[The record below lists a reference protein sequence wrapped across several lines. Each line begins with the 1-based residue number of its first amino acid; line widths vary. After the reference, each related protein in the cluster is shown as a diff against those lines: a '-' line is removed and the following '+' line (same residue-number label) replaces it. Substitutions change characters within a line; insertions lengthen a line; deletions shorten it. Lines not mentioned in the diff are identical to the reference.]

1 MNFNYKIKTALFFA
15 FFTMMTLPSCEKFED
30 LNTNPNEPNSVN
42 PDVILPGVIRQS
54 VNASTDASYLVGN
67 IAAQLSAKTLRLE
80 VDAYTWNAFPNYWEE
95 WYESLTNVQTIEDMA
110 IESGNEALQGAAIVL
125 RSWIFENL
133 TNAYGNV
140 PFREATAGS
149 DLNFTPVY
157 DNQESIYTGLLAD
170 LTKAEGLL
178 ASGIGSIDGDI
189 LLDGE
194 ITNWRKFANS
204 LKLRL
209 LMYAG
214 DRISNGASE
223 FEAIVNSGVYIS
235 SNAENVALTYTGS
248 APNEFPV
255 VPLKIGDF
263 EAVALSKTS
272 RDILANNQDPRL
284 MRYARPDDDDFTA
297 FDANQFS
304 GDINGS
310 GSCDSLLGSRL
321 GVQYYNYP
329 GLTSAANLSLP
340 MAEGIIMT
348 YAEVEFLL
356 AEAAAKGWI
365 SNDIETHYKA
375 GIAASM
381 DYNQVDLTPFAWT
394 DFEDFYNN
402 SGVAYSEVTD
412 IWEQKWVALFFH
424 GLEPYFEVRRW
435 YAESGNSFDGI
446 PFLEP
451 ACGNQNDNAL
461 PLRFLYPGEEELLNE
476 DNYRAAIE
484 VIGGTNSQNA
494 PMWIVQ

>member
-1 MNFNYKIKTALFFA
+1 MNFNYKIITVLSFA
-15 FFTMMTLPSCEKFED
+15 FLAMIMLPSCDKFED
-30 LNTNPNEPNSVN
+30 LNTNPNEPTSVT
-42 PDVILPGVIRQS
+42 PDVVLPGAIRQS
-54 VNASTDASYLVGN
+54 VNASTNASYLVGN
-67 IAAQLSAKTLRLE
+67 VAAQLAAKTLRLE
-80 VDAYTWNAFPNYWEE
+80 VDAYTWNAFPNYWEQ
-95 WYESLTNVQTIEDMA
+95 WYESLIDVKTVEDMA
-110 IESGNEALQGAAIVL
+110 IESGNEALQGATIVL
-125 RSWIFENL
+125 RSWIFQNL

-140 PFREATAGS
+140 PYSEATAGS

-157 DNQESIYTGLLAD
+157 DNQQSIYEGLLAD
-170 LTKAEGLL
+170 LTKAESLL
-178 ASGIGSIDGDI
+178 ASGNGSIDGDI
-189 LLDGE
+189 LLNGE
-194 ITNWRKFANS
+194 VANWRKFANS

-214 DRISNGASE
+214 DRISNVASE
-223 FEAIVNSGVYIS
+223 FESIVNSGVYIS
-235 SNAENVALTYTGS
+235 SNAENVALTYTGN

-263 EAVALSKTS
+263 DAVAIGKTS
-272 RDILANNQDPRL
+272 RDILASYQDPRL
-284 MRYARPDDDDFTA
+284 MRFARPDNDDFTT
-297 FDANQFS
+297 FDSNQFS
-304 GDINGS
+304 GDVNGS
-310 GSCDSLLGSRL
+310 GSCDSLVGSRL

-329 GLTSAANLSLP
+329 GFTSASNLSLP
-340 MAEGIIMT
+340 MAQGIIMT
-348 YAEVEFLL
+348 YAEVEFLI

-365 SNDIETHYKA
+365 LNDVETHYKA

-381 DYNQVDLTPFAWT
+381 EYHQVDLTPFAWT
-394 DFEDFYNN
+394 DFEDFYDN

-412 IWEQKWVALFFH
+412 IWQQKWLALFFH

-451 ACGNQNDNAL
+451 ACGNGNNDAL

-476 DNYRAAIE
+476 ENYKAA
-484 VIGGTNSQNA
+484 VDAIGGNSQNA

>member
-1 MNFNYKIKTALFFA
+1 MNFNYKIKTIFLLTFLA
-15 FFTMMTLPSCEKFED
+15 MMVLPSCEKFED
-30 LNTNPNEPNSVN
+30 LNTNPNEPTSVT
-42 PDVILPGVIRQS
+42 PDVVLPGAIRQS

-67 IAAQLSAKTLRLE
+67 IAAQLAAKTLRLE
-80 VDAYTWNAFPNYWEE
+80 VDAYTWNAFPNYWEQ
-95 WYESLTNVQTIEDMA
+95 WYESLTNVKTVEDMA

-140 PFREATAGS
+140 PYSEATAGV

-157 DNQESIYTGLLAD
+157 DNQQSIYEGMLAD

-178 ASGIGSIDGDI
+178 ASGNGSIDGDI
-189 LLDGE
+189 LLDGDVA
-194 ITNWRKFANS
+194 NWRKFANS

-214 DRISNGASE
+214 DRISNVASE
-223 FEAIVNSGVYIS
+223 FESIVNSGVYIS

-263 EAVALSKTS
+263 DAVAIGKAS
-272 RDILANNQDPRL
+272 RDILAGYQDPRL
-284 MRYARPDDDDFTA
+284 MRYARPDNDDFTT

-304 GDINGS
+304 GDVNGS
-310 GSCDSLLGSRL
+310 GSCDSLIGSRL
-321 GVQYYNYP
+321 GLQYYNLP
-329 GLTSAANLSLP
+329 GSTTAANLSLP

-348 YAEVEFLL
+348 YAEVEFLI
-356 AEAAAKGWI
+356 AEAAAKGWV

-381 DYNQVDLTPFAWT
+381 EYHQVDLAPFAWT

-402 SGVAYSEVTD
+402 SGVAYNEVTD
-412 IWEQKWVALFFH
+412 IWEQKWLALFFH
-424 GLEPYFEVRRW
+424 GLEPYFELRRW

-451 ACGNQNDNAL
+451 ACGNQNNDAL

-476 DNYRAAIE
+476 ENYKSAVDA
-484 VIGGTNSQNA
+484 IGGNSQNA